1 MRKASFIV
9 ALWTGYEGVPIP
21 DNLKTSKEILEYL
34 VENIDSFTKY
44 QNDNIATM
52 AQDPLYQAIIEDENG
67 NETTITLDD

>member
-44 QNDNIATM
+44 QNDNIATYGTR
-52 AQDPLYQAIIEDENG
+52 PIISSNY
-67 NETTITLDD
+67 